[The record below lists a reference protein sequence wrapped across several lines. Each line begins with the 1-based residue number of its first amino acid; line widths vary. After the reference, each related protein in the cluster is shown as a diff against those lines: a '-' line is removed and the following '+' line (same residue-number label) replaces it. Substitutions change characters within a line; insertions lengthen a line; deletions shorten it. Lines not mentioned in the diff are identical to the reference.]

1 MNKWTRKLS
10 AYGIFILALNVYC
23 FDRAGVAA
31 DQPVGQTT
39 AVGREDPFG
48 GDFGDASLPQTN
60 VDTGIQSLNAKP
72 SKPPLFVHTITLKSL
87 AASSLKGALDKMSS
101 EYGSISVDESSNSL
115 IICDTNDNLDKI
127 LAEVKKAD
135 DAPKQLFVSTVTLK
149 FLSAANLK
157 AALEK
162 MSTTHGSISVNES
175 TNSLIICD
183 TEKNMKRILVEIQKA
198 DRTPKQIMIEVVI
211 IDVQLKN
218 DTEIGVDWD
227 FLNTRK
233 RPVSYRQG
241 MVFPDRLSAVSP
253 GSKAI
258 NTGTDFMTLGLGG
271 ELSLINDDIRTVV
284 HLLQEKR
291 KVDILA
297 SPRVMVVSGQ
307 KAEIRTIE
315 EIPYQQLTQSSAG
328 GGGSNAITSTEFKD
342 VGVTMEVKAT
352 VTDDGKILLVI
363 KPEQSVSTGTSI
375 GGVPV
380 IDKRGVSTTL
390 LMDDGQVAVMG
401 GLRRQETQIIKYR
414 IPLLGDLPLIGF
426 LFSDDRKVVE
436 NSELL
441 VLLSPHINKGEPVS
455 AEAMARYR
463 QITGQSWLLSN
474 DELNSQSQEKIE
486 KQPED

>member
-1 MNKWTRKLS
+1 
-10 AYGIFILALNVYC
+10 
-23 FDRAGVAA
+23 
-31 DQPVGQTT
+31 
-39 AVGREDPFG
+39 
-48 GDFGDASLPQTN
+48 
-60 VDTGIQSLNAKP
+60 
-72 SKPPLFVHTITLKSL
+72 
-87 AASSLKGALDKMSS
+87 
-101 EYGSISVDESSNSL
+101 
-115 IICDTNDNLDKI
+115 
-127 LAEVKKAD
+127 
-135 DAPKQLFVSTVTLK
+135 
-149 FLSAANLK
+149 
-157 AALEK
+157 
-162 MSTTHGSISVNES
+162 
-175 TNSLIICD
+175 
-183 TEKNMKRILVEIQKA
+183 
-198 DRTPKQIMIEVVI
+198 
-211 IDVQLKN
+211 
-218 DTEIGVDWD
+218 
-227 FLNTRK
+227 
-233 RPVSYRQG
+233 
-241 MVFPDRLSAVSP
+241 
-253 GSKAI
+253 
-258 NTGTDFMTLGLGG
+258 
-271 ELSLINDDIRTVV
+271 
-284 HLLQEKR
+284 
-291 KVDILA
+291 
-297 SPRVMVVSGQ
+297 MVVSGQ

-315 EIPYQQLTQSSAG
+315 EIPYQQVTQSSAG